1 MGRGDFE
8 QELDSGELDSRV
20 FKAVTS
26 SKSNLVAPFFFC
38 KREKITALCA
48 SLFTDV

>member
-20 FKAVTS
+20 LKAVTS

-38 KREKITALCA
+38 KREKFTTLGA
-48 SLFTDV
+48 SLFAEI